1 MSTKGEDAILW
12 GKWEEDD
19 LEYERLEERACPKP
33 YWTEKQMKRRGEP
46 QRKKMRRESLGEN
59 KDGRN
64 QLEGKNCQREEKG
77 KTKKMGMSE
86 KKTEDEDGKE
96 EAKELHQ
103 GKIGMKELRAIRA
116 ERREKWRIKKAIRE
130 KKQKGEGKETT
141 GAKR

>member
-1 MSTKGEDAILW
+1 
-12 GKWEEDD
+12 
-19 LEYERLEERACPKP
+19 
-33 YWTEKQMKRRGEP
+33 MKRRGEP

-86 KKTEDEDGKE
+86 KKPEDEDGKE

-130 KKQKGEGKETT
+130 KTKRRGKGNNRSKKMKWLGRDERKQRSNTHSEHGQ
-141 GAKR
+141 